1 MRHCALLLTVIFS
14 RGEQMP
20 VHYFNQ
26 LGDAFVHYLLE
37 NIENP
42 ATREHER
49 EICDVFIGLVL
60 SYNMQFKDKS
70 SNVTVKC
77 LTKRNSAKA
86 FTEQV
91 NYLSYLV
98 TRVSGLWTSLVWP
111 LQKLS
116 FILKLNKSALPSKPP
131 FTLVPLS
138 LG

>member
-1 MRHCALLLTVIFS
+1 
-14 RGEQMP
+14 MP

-98 TRVSGLWTSLVWP
+98 TRVSG
-111 LQKLS
+111 QG
-116 FILKLNKSALPSKPP
+116 FGQA
-131 FTLVPLS
+131 
-138 LG
+138 

>member
-1 MRHCALLLTVIFS
+1 
-14 RGEQMP
+14 MP

-26 LGDAFVHYLLE
+26 LGDAFVHFLLE

-42 ATREHER
+42 PSREHER
-49 EICDVFIGLVL
+49 DICDVFIGLVL

-91 NYLSYLV
+91 ISLSVCMSIGLSV
-98 TRVSGLWTSLVWP
+98 CRSVCRSVGLPVCRFAGLPVSAEPIECISV
-111 LQKLS
+111 Q
-116 FILKLNKSALPSKPP
+116 
-131 FTLVPLS
+131 
-138 LG
+138 